1 MYRIR
6 SQASGEWA
14 SPRGWDAAK
23 AAFPAAQRIADR
35 KGEAVEIWWVNDF
48 GVAKWRAGERQP
60 RAEAQHQRHI
70 ARFGRVLGC
79 EPMYPCTVDQ
89 GRMPCDRSPCECVAM
104 VGGAS

>member
-35 KGEAVEIWWVNDF
+35 NGEAAEIWWVNDF
-48 GVAKWRAGERQP
+48 GSAKWRAGERQP
-60 RAEAQHQRHI
+60 RVVPPQT
-70 ARFGRVLGC
+70 
-79 EPMYPCTVDQ
+79 CTVDQ
-89 GRMPCDRSPCECVAM
+89 GRMPCDRSPCECMA
-104 VGGAS
+104 AIA